1 SVAPCSYFTGAR
13 VGETS
18 KSTRQTPFAGV
29 SCSVIGRSTVVGGMV
44 TVRAVVVP
52 LIAIV
57 ETVPLKRLASLET
70 FTASV
75 PPVHCVRTQLTCARD
90 HASTPG
96 VVG

>member
-1 SVAPCSYFTGAR
+1 M
-13 VGETS
+13 
-18 KSTRQTPFAGV
+18 
-29 SCSVIGRSTVVGGMV
+29 IGRSTVVGGMV

-70 FTASV
+70 FTDSV
-75 PPVHCVRTQLTCARD
+75 PPVHCECVQLACDRD

-96 VVG
+96 VVGKRPATRVVIRAGCVTR